1 MAKRRARLTDSNDPL
16 NLTDKVLAGFEQ
28 VSQSTSQQ
36 ANKLNSQEDDLSTSQ
51 QANKLTSQEDDLSA
65 SQPSS
70 ATVKRSHEAEIGSRS
85 PNPPL
90 ADKPESQE
98 SIKLTSQEAD
108 NSTSQ
113 LVNKLK
119 LRKSTFQI
127 SEAVLARL
135 DQLHLQLQL
144 ELGKANAP
152 YKEEIV
158 EFAIVQLLEQAN
170 SNRAQLIE
178 ALLKRHQ
185 ERRL

>member
-36 ANKLNSQEDDLSTSQ
+36 ANKLNI
-51 QANKLTSQEDDLSA
+51 QEDDLSA
-65 SQPSS
+65 SQQTDKLTSQSSS
-70 ATVKRSHEAEIGSRS
+70 ATVKRSHEADRPAQSPS

-113 LVNKLK
+113 LVNKLN

-127 SEAVLARL
+127 SEAVLEKL

-152 YKEEIV
+152 YKEAIV

-185 ERRL
+185 KRGLNDD

>member
-28 VSQSTSQQ
+28 VSQS
-36 ANKLNSQEDDLSTSQ
+36 ASQ
-51 QANKLTSQEDDLSA
+51 QANKLTSQKDEKSESQEANKLSD
-65 SQPSS
+65 QPPS
-70 ATVKRSHEAEIGSRS
+70 EIASRS
-85 PNPPL
+85 PSPTQPL

-98 SIKLTSQEAD
+98 SINPVSQEA
-108 NSTSQ
+108 NQSTSQ
-113 LVNKLK
+113 RVNKFS

-127 SEAVLARL
+127 SEAVLVKL

-152 YKEEIV
+152 YKEAIV
-158 EFAIVQLLEQAN
+158 EEAIVQLLEQAN

-185 ERRL
+185 ERRLNEN

>member
-28 VSQSTSQQ
+28 VSRS
-36 ANKLNSQEDDLSTSQ
+36 ASQ
-51 QANKLTSQEDDLSA
+51 QANKLTSREDEKSESQEPEKLT
-65 SQPSS
+65 SQPPSEVTLRS
-70 ATVKRSHEAEIGSRS
+70 ALPLPGGRS
-85 PNPPL
+85 PSPTQPL

-98 SIKLTSQEAD
+98 SINPNPQESD

-113 LVNKLK
+113 LVNKFS

-127 SEAVLARL
+127 SESVLARL

-152 YKEEIV
+152 YKEAIV
-158 EFAIVQLLEQAN
+158 EEAIVQLLEQAN

-185 ERRL
+185 ERRLNDN

>member
-1 MAKRRARLTDSNDPL
+1 MAKRRARLTDSNNPL

-28 VSQSTSQQ
+28 VSQSTSKQV
-36 ANKLNSQEDDLSTSQ
+36 
-51 QANKLTSQEDDLSA
+51 NKLTSQEDEKSESQEYDKLT
-65 SQPSS
+65 SQPPSEV
-70 ATVKRSHEAEIGSRS
+70 TSRS
-85 PNPPL
+85 PSPIQPL
-90 ADKPESQE
+90 TDKSTSQE
-98 SIKLTSQEAD
+98 SINLTSQEA
-108 NSTSQ
+108 NQSTFQ
-113 LVNKLK
+113 LVNKLN

-127 SEAVLARL
+127 SDAVLTNL

-152 YKEEIV
+152 YKEAIV
-158 EFAIVQLLEQAN
+158 EEAIVQLLEQAD

>member
-36 ANKLNSQEDDLSTSQ
+36 ADKLTIQEDEKSESQEYD
-51 QANKLTSQEDDLSA
+51 KLTSQP
-65 SQPSS
+65 PS
-70 ATVKRSHEAEIGSRS
+70 EITSRS
-85 PNPPL
+85 PSPPQPL

-98 SIKLTSQEAD
+98 SINPTSQEAN

-113 LVNKLK
+113 LVNKLN

-127 SEAVLARL
+127 SDAVLAKL

-158 EFAIVQLLEQAN
+158 EFAIMQLLEQAN

-178 ALLKRHQ
+178 ALLKRHKQ
-185 ERRL
+185 RGLNNN

>member
-1 MAKRRARLTDSNDPL
+1 L
-16 NLTDKVLAGFEQ
+16 N
-28 VSQSTSQQ
+28 
-36 ANKLNSQEDDLSTSQ
+36 
-51 QANKLTSQEDDLSA
+51 
-65 SQPSS
+65 
-70 ATVKRSHEAEIGSRS
+70 
-85 PNPPL
+85 
-90 ADKPESQE
+90 
-98 SIKLTSQEAD
+98 
-108 NSTSQ
+108 
-113 LVNKLK
+113 

-127 SEAVLARL
+127 SEAVLTKL

-152 YKEEIV
+152 YKEAIV

>member
-28 VSQSTSQQ
+28 VSQS
-36 ANKLNSQEDDLSTSQ
+36 ASQ
-51 QANKLTSQEDDLSA
+51 QANKLTSQEDEKSE
-65 SQPSS
+65 SQEPEKLTSQSPS
-70 ATVKRSHEAEIGSRS
+70 EIASRS
-85 PNPPL
+85 PSPNPSL

-98 SIKLTSQEAD
+98 SINPASQEA
-108 NSTSQ
+108 NQSTSQ
-113 LVNKLK
+113 LVNKLN

-127 SEAVLARL
+127 SDAVLASL
-135 DQLHLQLQL
+135 DRLHLQLQL

-152 YKEEIV
+152 YKEAIV

-185 ERRL
+185 ERRLNDN

>member
-36 ANKLNSQEDDLSTSQ
+36 ANKLNSQEDEKSESQ
-51 QANKLTSQEDDLSA
+51 EADKLTSQ
-65 SQPSS
+65 PSS
-70 ATVKRSHEAEIGSRS
+70 EITSRS
-85 PNPPL
+85 PSPTQLL

-98 SIKLTSQEAD
+98 SINPASQEA
-108 NSTSQ
+108 NQSASQ
-113 LVNKLK
+113 LVNKFS

-127 SEAVLARL
+127 SEAVLASL

-152 YKEEIV
+152 YKEAIV
-158 EFAIVQLLEQAN
+158 EEALVQLLEQAN
-170 SNRAQLIE
+170 SNRTQLIE
-178 ALLKRHQ
+178 ALLKRHKQ
-185 ERRL
+185 RGLNDN

>member
-36 ANKLNSQEDDLSTSQ
+36 ANKLASQEDDLSVSQ
-51 QANKLTSQEDDLSA
+51 QTNKLA

-70 ATVKRSHEAEIGSRS
+70 ATVKRSPLADLRSQSPS

-98 SIKLTSQEAD
+98 SIKSTSQEAD

-113 LVNKLK
+113 LANKLN

-127 SEAVLARL
+127 SEAVLDSL

-170 SNRAQLIE
+170 SNRAQLME
-178 ALLKRHQ
+178 ALLKRHKQ
-185 ERRL
+185 RGLNDS